1 MFQNLVRHVNDGA
14 SGIFADG
21 ALQGEGFQRPFD
33 LPIVLLQNPELRL
46 VFFIFPKLA
55 FMTWTS
61 YSTEPPGVA
70 ILTFRES
77 GGWGAA
83 PQEQHGGMGH
93 RYGQE
98 IALKLPQ
105 IQSDL
110 SIVLCLCRSSLDF
123 KAGVC
128 DVYVPSASLFLYYI
142 LPHSIG
148 LLNQ

>member
-1 MFQNLVRHVNDGA
+1 
-14 SGIFADG
+14 
-21 ALQGEGFQRPFD
+21 
-33 LPIVLLQNPELRL
+33 
-46 VFFIFPKLA
+46 
-55 FMTWTS
+55 
-61 YSTEPPGVA
+61 
-70 ILTFRES
+70 
-77 GGWGAA
+77 
-83 PQEQHGGMGH
+83 MGH

-110 SIVLCLCRSSLDF
+110 SIVFKEPDKHAVVSGALAFQMVCLCRSSLDF